1 MMNRHFIFALCT
13 VLGFSVSGISMAQSV
28 PTDKEAAAKAAKAA
42 KVKFRWGKSLKSAQ
56 KQAAETGLPI
66 VLLFTGTSWCGF
78 CVKLEKEIL
87 SKKDF
92 KQGMDGVAIG
102 VKFEFGSSDFS
113 KSKEA
118 KTYNITGV
126 PAMVV
131 VDAEGKELG
140 RTGYVPGRTPAQYV
154 EFFKKYAPKASK
166 SGVPERSLINRS
178 GGRKSGALF
187 CAGKR
192 GWKFVRWTA
201 LRPPSYKSYDKAY

>member
-118 KTYNITGV
+118 KT
-126 PAMVV
+126 
-131 VDAEGKELG
+131 
-140 RTGYVPGRTPAQYV
+140 
-154 EFFKKYAPKASK
+154 
-166 SGVPERSLINRS
+166 
-178 GGRKSGALF
+178 
-187 CAGKR
+187 
-192 GWKFVRWTA
+192 
-201 LRPPSYKSYDKAY
+201 

>member
-131 VDAEGKELG
+131 VDTG
-140 RTGYVPGRTPAQYV
+140 RRKYIACGCCVIICIFWKAGRCSTHPRQR
-154 EFFKKYAPKASK
+154 KASK
-166 SGVPERSLINRS
+166 AGVPERNLINRS

-187 CAGKR
+187 LFRQERLEICSLDC
-192 GWKFVRWTA
+192 F
-201 LRPPSYKSYDKAY
+201 KATVV

>member
-140 RTGYVPGRTPAQYV
+140 RTVNFSRNTHPSLR
-154 EFFKKYAPKASK
+154 KASK

>member
-56 KQAAETGLPI
+56 KQAEETGLPI
-66 VLLFTGTSWCGF
+66 VLLFSGTSWCGF

-131 VDAEGKELG
+131 VDADGKELG

-154 EFFKKYAPKASK
+154 EFFKKYAPKTA
-166 SGVPERSLINRS
+166 E
-178 GGRKSGALF
+178 
-187 CAGKR
+187 GK
-192 GWKFVRWTA
+192 
-201 LRPPSYKSYDKAY
+201 

>member
-28 PTDKEAAAKAAKAA
+28 PTDKEAAAKAAK
-42 KVKFRWGKSLKSAQ
+42 
-56 KQAAETGLPI
+56 AAETGLPI

-131 VDAEGKELG
+131 VDADGKELG

-154 EFFKKYAPKASK
+154 EFFKKYAPKTA
-166 SGVPERSLINRS
+166 E
-178 GGRKSGALF
+178 
-187 CAGKR
+187 GK
-192 GWKFVRWTA
+192 
-201 LRPPSYKSYDKAY
+201 

>member
-56 KQAAETGLPI
+56 KQAEETGLPI

-118 KTYNITGV
+118 KTYNIYRRAGH
-126 PAMVV
+126 
-131 VDAEGKELG
+131 
-140 RTGYVPGRTPAQYV
+140 
-154 EFFKKYAPKASK
+154 
-166 SGVPERSLINRS
+166 
-178 GGRKSGALF
+178 GGGGCGWQGAGPHGL
-187 CAGKR
+187 CSR
-192 GWKFVRWTA
+192 PYSRPVR
-201 LRPPSYKSYDKAY
+201 

>member
-42 KVKFRWGKSLKSAQ
+42 KSEIPLGQEPEKRSKAGGGNRPS
-56 KQAAETGLPI
+56 I

-126 PAMVV
+126 PAHGGGGCGGQG
-131 VDAEGKELG
+131 AGPHGLCS
-140 RTGYVPGRTPAQYV
+140 PAV
-154 EFFKKYAPKASK
+154 LP
-166 SGVPERSLINRS
+166 P
-178 GGRKSGALF
+178 
-187 CAGKR
+187 
-192 GWKFVRWTA
+192 VR
-201 LRPPSYKSYDKAY
+201 